1 MHKILVVDDDINI
14 LNMMKNFLTD
24 LVGVEYVLTDSPFE
38 ALKIF
43 QTESIDMLITDVAMP
58 EMFGNELA
66 DACNAIR
73 KVPTILISG
82 CCLPQSKYM
91 MVPKPFTAKGLQ
103 DVIRIMLKGG
113 DASHICTC
121 GHSI

>member
-58 EMFGNELA
+58 PARKPQIFASTRITLA
-66 DACNAIR
+66 S
-73 KVPTILISG
+73 ISEATTFNR
-82 CCLPQSKYM
+82 LRS
-91 MVPKPFTAKGLQ
+91 
-103 DVIRIMLKGG
+103 
-113 DASHICTC
+113 S
-121 GHSI
+121 